1 MKSKEDQ
8 LQSECVRWFRYQYP
22 DIVIFAI
29 PNGGKRNVIEASKL
43 KATGVLPGV
52 ADLFVMHS
60 NIVFYENT
68 EGYIMYHGLFIELKA
83 GENKQTQAQIEF
95 EAKAKHSSYAYHV
108 CRSIDEF
115 MKVVNEYLE

>member
-1 MKSKEDQ
+1 MKFQKGQ
-8 LQSECVRWFRYQYP
+8 
-22 DIVIFAI
+22 
-29 PNGGKRNVIEASKL
+29 KRLE
-43 KATGVLPGV
+43 KAGRKP
-52 ADLFVMHS
+52 
-60 NIVFYENT
+60 
-68 EGYIMYHGLFIELKA
+68 

>member
-1 MKSKEDQ
+1 MKHIEDN
-8 LQSECVRWFRYQYP
+8 LQKACVTWFRLQYP

-83 GENKQTQAQIEF
+83 GEKSRHRRKLNLKQRQNIQVTLITFAGLL
-95 EAKAKHSSYAYHV
+95 
-108 CRSIDEF
+108 
-115 MKVVNEYLE
+115 MNL

>member
-1 MKSKEDQ
+1 MKHIEDN
-8 LQSECVRWFRYQYP
+8 LQKACVTWFRLQYP

-29 PNGGKRNVIEASKL
+29 PNGGKRNAIEASKL

-52 ADLFVMHS
+52 ADLFVMKYKVADEPWDS
-60 NIVFYENT
+60 F
-68 EGYIMYHGLFIELKA
+68 YHGLFIELKA